1 MVDFVQIAKVF
12 NVRGLHGNIPVHHL
26 GQNRVHIHEDVLDH
40 RLANLRIALENLDC
54 VEQLVEALEVRTM
67 GSLVELMLNQS
78 EGGRE
83 NVLDER
89 QVGGR
94 LRELEEELEEAIH
107 ENGELRVCEI

>member
-1 MVDFVQIAKVF
+1 
-12 NVRGLHGNIPVHHL
+12 
-26 GQNRVHIHEDVLDH
+26 
-40 RLANLRIALENLDC
+40 
-54 VEQLVEALEVRTM
+54 M